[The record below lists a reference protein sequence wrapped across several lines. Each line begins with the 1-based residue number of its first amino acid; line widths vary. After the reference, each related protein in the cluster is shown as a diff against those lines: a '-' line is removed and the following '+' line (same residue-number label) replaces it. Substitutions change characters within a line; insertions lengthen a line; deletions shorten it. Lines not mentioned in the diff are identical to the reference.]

1 MKSKIALKTLY
12 RSPVKTALT
21 FILLAAVTFALF
33 SQVLEYVVASR
44 ETERAVAEYIG
55 TGSVEVEP
63 PYAPSI
69 STSEP
74 SYAYSDP
81 RVPLETWG
89 DKARVFR
96 ELYPYKRLTQ
106 EQIDEIL
113 ALPYVS
119 DADFRY
125 MTAGVSEDYYRMPED
140 SEWWQFDFARNC
152 VIVGTVAEITETM
165 GVHSKTKEEIPEYK
179 TLILEDVEILA
190 GNPNCGEEMEIQL
203 HSKDLFIDPDDI
215 FWDEHY
221 ISEDRSEVFLVKTT
235 YFLFPTREE
244 LYGPEVVGN
253 LNVGDR
259 YVFITRYN
267 AYEETYDGV
276 FDFHLTDSFLDTM
289 PGIYNVTDEPEG
301 FLDTEKYAELKEYIN
316 MVNTDIHTFDVVY
329 TKDMESIRFFAD
341 ETMQI
346 VDGRSI
352 RPSDAGK
359 EICVI
364 SVEMAEEFGLAVGDT
379 LTLKLGD
386 KLFEQYLNRGAVAV
400 VPECVSDSYTE
411 VTLEIVG
418 TYIDVRGEWLAND
431 DPHWSY
437 SYNALFV
444 PSTLLNVPESELE
457 NHTFAPGEFSFI
469 VGNTWDIEAF
479 LLTGAPKIE
488 EMGLTLF
495 FNEGNWMEIVEVFEG
510 TQRVSEIKIAVLLV
524 AVIVASCFVAFL
536 YIVGR
541 KRDFAI
547 MRLLGTSV
555 RKSGWSL
562 VLPLCVVA
570 VAAAALGCGL
580 AVMNTMQNLASNE
593 TLAQITEIEVNTNIP
608 IGAIIGCFA
617 GEIMLVLAVSLIM
630 LAVLGKRPPLVLVQ
644 TGAQRKE
651 TKKKIKQHAAFVPEP
666 EKVVLGEWVS
676 IEPVV
681 RDGKKRHAS
690 FVFKYIK
697 RHISR
702 SKSKALM
709 FILVTAL
716 LLNVAGQMNIM
727 KESYERL
734 LTETKITSNYVDGM
748 NLSYVFRL
756 KDSGYVKDVYYYSVG
771 RLEVEGDYA
780 ISYITTDMERS
791 VELPF
796 EITWL
801 DGFSEADMQHTKT
814 GVMVVGQLLMEERGW
829 ELGQTVLVT
838 EAGVYAE
845 IQDEA
850 FAKYEEENGVPDL
863 DNMTDAEK
871 KQYMKEKIAATED
884 EVYAEYATKADEF
897 VIIGV
902 SRAIT
907 EITPMA
913 EALDESLFTPGLEVL
928 KQGYGKLVMP
938 MIIEATLA
946 DNTLAEEYRAYGEE
960 LAASTKANTTFVMD
974 TSKLENL
981 RNNIS
986 LMEALVPII
995 TIAVMVIGAFL
1006 CGLIIVQTSKDIA
1019 IMRVLGTSKRKTRT
1033 IIVLEQMVLCIV
1045 GTVIAIVVLALRGAF
1060 VQMMWVF
1067 GAYVLVI
1074 ILASVIAAAAASSKN
1089 VLELLQTRE

>member
-1 MKSKIALKTLY
+1 MKTKISLKTLY
-12 RSPVKTALT
+12 RSPVKTVLT

-63 PYAPSI
+63 PYPTTLSVRTPRY
-69 STSEP
+69 S
-74 SYAYSDP
+74 YSDP
-81 RVPLETWG
+81 RVPIDIWVNE
-89 DKARVFR
+89 KEIIRSA
-96 ELYPYKRLTQ
+96 YPYKRLNSQ
-106 EQIDEIL
+106 QIAAIA
-113 ALPYVS
+113 ALPYVT
-119 DADFRY
+119 DIDTRY
-125 MTAGVSEDYYRMPED
+125 MTAGVSDEYYRMPEAENQYD
-140 SEWWQFDFARNC
+140 YPRNC
-152 VIVGTVAEITETM
+152 VVVGTVTDIQDRM
-165 GVHSKTKEEIPEYK
+165 GRHYTTRELVPKYK
-179 TLILEDVEILA
+179 TAILEDVEVLTDLP
-190 GNPNCGEEMEIQL
+190 GYEEGMEIRVY
-203 HSKDLFIDPDDI
+203 SKDLEIDPMDQGGEEAVWNEDHTDI
-215 FWDEHY
+215 LFIQDVTDY
-221 ISEDRSEVFLVKTT
+221 
-235 YFLFPTREE
+235 LFPTRDE
-244 LYGPEVVGN
+244 LYGPEAVAN
-253 LNVGDR
+253 LNIGDR
-259 YVFITRYN
+259 YVFIARYC
-267 AYEETYDGV
+267 AYEETDDGI
-276 FDFHLTDSFLDTM
+276 FDLYLTDPFLDTM
-289 PGIYNVTDEPEG
+289 PGIYNVTDEGAE
-301 FLDTEKYAELKEYIN
+301 FLETDKYTELREYIN
-316 MVNTDIHTFDVVY
+316 MVNTDLRTFDVVY

-341 ETMQI
+341 GTMQI
-346 VDGRSI
+346 DDGRSI

-364 SVEMAEEFGLAVGDT
+364 SVEMANEFGLAVGDT

-386 KLFEQYLNRGAVAV
+386 KLFEQYLNRGAVSV
-400 VPECVSDSYTE
+400 VPECVSENYTE

-418 TYIDVRGEWLAND
+418 TYIDIRGWPLSND

-469 VGNTWDIEAF
+469 IGNTWDIEAF
-479 LLTGAPKIE
+479 LLTGAPHIE

-495 FNEGNWMEIVEVFEG
+495 FNEGNWMDIVEDFEG

-524 AVIVASCFVAFL
+524 AVVVASCFVAFL

-541 KRDFAI
+541 KRDYAI
-547 MRLLGTSV
+547 MRLLGTSKG
-555 RKSGWSL
+555 KSGFSL
-562 VLPLCVVA
+562 MLPLGVVTF
-570 VAAAALGCGL
+570 VAAAVGCAL
-580 AVMNTMQNLASNE
+580 AVYGTMKNLAANE
-593 TLAQITEIEVNTNIP
+593 TLAQITEIEVNTEIP
-608 IGAIIGCFA
+608 LGAIIGCFL
-617 GEIMLVLAVSLIM
+617 GEIILVLLVSGIM
-630 LAVLGKRPPLVLVQ
+630 LSVLGARPPLILMQ
-644 TGAQRKE
+644 TGAQRREAKR
-651 TKKKIKQHAAFVPEP
+651 KIKKNAVYVPEP
-666 EKVVLGEWVS
+666 KQVVLGQWVS
-676 IEPVV
+676 IEPVK
-681 RDGKKRHAS
+681 RDGKKRHVS
-690 FVFKYIK
+690 FVFRYIK
-697 RHISR
+697 RRISR

-716 LLNVAGQMNIM
+716 LLNVAGQMTIM

-734 LTETKITSNYVDGM
+734 LTETKITSNFVDGM

-780 ISYITTDMERS
+780 ISYITTDIERS
-791 VELPF
+791 IEIPF

-801 DGFSEADMQHTKT
+801 DGFGEADMQHTKT

-850 FAKYEEENGVPDL
+850 FEKYEEENGAPDL
-863 DNMTDAEK
+863 ENMTDAEK

-928 KQGYGKLVMP
+928 KQGYGKLTMP

-946 DNTLAEEYRAYGEE
+946 DNTKAEEYRAYGEE
-960 LAASTKANTTFVMD
+960 LAMSTKANTTFVMD

-995 TIAVMVIGAFL
+995 TVAVMVIGAFL

-1019 IMRVLGTSKRKTRT
+1019 IMRVLGTSKRKTRV
-1033 IIVLEQMVLCIV
+1033 IIVLEQMILCAAGIIIA
-1045 GTVIAIVVLALRGAF
+1045 VIVLALRGALA
-1060 VQMMWVF
+1060 QMLWVF
-1067 GAYVLVI
+1067 GIFAIVI
-1074 ILASVIAAAAASSKN
+1074 LSASIVASVAASRKN
-1089 VLELLQTRE
+1089 VLELLQTKE